1 MKKDKLIKI
10 YYKLI
15 EKQNL
20 FFLNGN
26 SLNIFLLLKM
36 RSIKRRIFKNLDSD
50 ATEKLILDNILN
62 KIDNN
67 RNLKKLAN
75 IYNQKKSVESLQ
87 AYISYK
93 NKLSKKFG
101 FNNFQDIIIK
111 KISLYSHSKMDI
123 DKVEFQIKEL
133 RISNF
138 KRNYNVNFHSIDIE
152 NLLSF
157 DKMVIGTYKNL
168 EKNGYILENSCLT
181 CGALSL
187 YMPHSKRG
195 IIILKD
201 KKNNDFDFI
210 AHEIGHL
217 LEYYSLDDKNLLPNV
232 LLVQPMKEF
241 YSSLCEIRALESN
254 KNIPEVTK
262 LINEFHIQIKVLYI
276 KIKFEEFLCTT
287 QNKLNELNLNE
298 KWKELTKKFFYEK
311 SNDENFKWNLNY
323 NISMDS
329 FDKWMYFLGKFFANQ
344 VNKEET
350 KIKKPY
356 SIKRND
362 DFLEI
367 LKITNFDKDIDF

>member
-1 MKKDKLIKI
+1 MKKDKLIRI

-20 FFLNGN
+20 FFLNDN
-26 SLNIFLLLKM
+26 SLNCFSQLKM
-36 RSIKRRIFKNLDSD
+36 RLIKRRILKYLDND
-50 ATEKLILDNILN
+50 TTEKLMLDKLLN

-75 IYNQKKSVESLQ
+75 IYNKKKSVESLQ

-93 NKLSKKFG
+93 NKLSTRFG
-101 FNNFQDIIIK
+101 FNNFQEVIIK
-111 KISLYSHSKMDI
+111 KISLYSHSRMDI
-123 DKVEFQIKEL
+123 DKMEFQIKEL
-133 RISNF
+133 KISNF
-138 KRNYNVNFHSIDIE
+138 QRNYNVGFNSVDIE
-152 NLLSF
+152 DLLSF
-157 DKMVIGTYKNL
+157 DKMVIDTYKNL
-168 EKNGYILENSCLT
+168 EKNGYILEDSRLT

-187 YMPHSKRG
+187 YMPHSKKG

-201 KKNNDFDFI
+201 KNNNDFDFI

-217 LEYYSLDDKNLLPNV
+217 LEYSFLDDKNMLFNI

-262 LINEFHIQIKVLYI
+262 LINEFYIQIKVLYI
-276 KIKFEEFLCTT
+276 KIKFEEYLYTT

-344 VNKEET
+344 VNKKET
-350 KIKKPY
+350 KIKKIY
-356 SIKRND
+356 GIKGND
-362 DFLEI
+362 GFLEI
-367 LKITNFDKDIDF
+367 LKITNFDKGIDI

>member
-1 MKKDKLIKI
+1 MKKDKLIRI

-26 SLNIFLLLKM
+26 SFNLFLLLKM
-36 RSIKRRIFKNLDSD
+36 HLIKRRIFKNLDSD
-50 ATEKLILDNILN
+50 TTEKLVLDKILN

-75 IYNQKKSVESLQ
+75 IYNKKKSVESLQ

-93 NKLSKKFG
+93 NKLSKGFG
-101 FNNFQDIIIK
+101 FNNFQEIIIK
-111 KISLYSHSKMDI
+111 KISLYSHSRMDI
-123 DKVEFQIKEL
+123 KKVEFQIKEL
-133 RISNF
+133 KISNF
-138 KRNYNVNFHSIDIE
+138 KRNYNVDFNSVDIE
-152 NLLSF
+152 NFLSF
-157 DKMVIGTYKNL
+157 DKMVIDTYKNL

-187 YMPHSKRG
+187 YMPHSKKG

-217 LEYYSLDDKNLLPNV
+217 LEYSFLDDKNMLFNI

-262 LINEFHIQIKVLYI
+262 LINEFIIQIKVLYI
-276 KIKFEEFLCTT
+276 KIKFEEYLYTT

-344 VNKEET
+344 VNKKET
-350 KIKKPY
+350 KIKKIY
-356 SIKRND
+356 GIKGND
-362 DFLEI
+362 GFLEI
-367 LKITNFDKDIDF
+367 LKITNFDKGIDF

>member
-1 MKKDKLIKI
+1 MKKDKLIRI

-26 SLNIFLLLKM
+26 SFNLFLLLKM
-36 RSIKRRIFKNLDSD
+36 HLIKRRIFKNLDSD
-50 ATEKLILDNILN
+50 TTEKLVLDKILN

-75 IYNQKKSVESLQ
+75 IYNKKKSVESLQ

-93 NKLSKKFG
+93 NKLSKGFG
-101 FNNFQDIIIK
+101 FSNFQEIIIK
-111 KISLYSHSKMDI
+111 KISLYSHSRMDI
-123 DKVEFQIKEL
+123 KKVEFQIKEL
-133 RISNF
+133 KISNF
-138 KRNYNVNFHSIDIE
+138 KRNYNVDFNSVDIE
-152 NLLSF
+152 NFLSF
-157 DKMVIGTYKNL
+157 DKMVIDTYKNL

-187 YMPHSKRG
+187 YMPHSKKG

-217 LEYYSLDDKNLLPNV
+217 LEYSFLDDKNLLFNI
-232 LLVQPMKEF
+232 LLVKPMKEF

-254 KNIPEVTK
+254 KNIPGVIN
-262 LINEFHIQIKVLYI
+262 LINEFYIQIKVLYV
-276 KIKFEEFLCTT
+276 KIKFEEFLYTT
-287 QNKLNELNLNE
+287 QNKLTELNLNK
-298 KWKELTKKFFYEK
+298 KWKELKENFFYEK
-311 SNDENFKWNLNY
+311 SGDKNFKWNLNY
-323 NISMDS
+323 NISINS
-329 FDKWMYFLGKFFANQ
+329 FDKWMYFFGKFFANQ
-344 VNKEET
+344 VNKQET
-350 KIKKPY
+350 KIKKTY
-356 SIKRND
+356 GIKGNY

-367 LKITNFDKDIDF
+367 LKITNFDKGIDF

>member
-1 MKKDKLIKI
+1 MEKDKLIRN

-20 FFLNGN
+20 FFLNDN
-26 SLNIFLLLKM
+26 SLDFFSQLKM
-36 RSIKRRIFKNLDSD
+36 RLIKRRILKYLDSD
-50 ATEKLILDNILN
+50 TTEKLKLDKLLN

-75 IYNQKKSVESLQ
+75 IYNKKKSVESLQ

-93 NKLSKKFG
+93 NKLSTRFG
-101 FNNFQDIIIK
+101 FNNFQEIIIK
-111 KISLYSHSKMDI
+111 KISLYSHSRMDI

-133 RISNF
+133 KISNL
-138 KRNYNVNFHSIDIE
+138 KRNYNVDFNSVDIE

-157 DKMVIGTYKNL
+157 DKMVVDTYKNL
-168 EKNGYILENSCLT
+168 EKNGYILENSYLT
-181 CGALSL
+181 CGALSS
-187 YMPHSKRG
+187 YMPHSKKG

-217 LEYYSLDDKNLLPNV
+217 LEYSFLDDKNLLFNI
-232 LLVQPMKEF
+232 LLVKPMKEF

-276 KIKFEEFLCTT
+276 KIKFEEFLYTN
-287 QNKLNELNLNE
+287 QNKLTELKLNK
-298 KWKELTKKFFYEK
+298 KWKELTKNFFYEK
-311 SNDENFKWNLNY
+311 GDDENFKWNLNY
-323 NISMDS
+323 NISINS

-344 VNKEET
+344 VNKKET
-350 KIKKPY
+350 KIKKTY
-356 SIKRND
+356 GIKGND

-367 LKITNFDKDIDF
+367 LKITNFDKGIDF